1 MSTLVDIERTC
12 VFSLERDADGRVI
25 CTDAKWIKGYDFDA
39 GYANLIAVE
48 LPQATGPRTTS
59 IHLRVPSGVLQ
70 EIETEEMLAC
80 LAILLGAIG
89 FECLNDQWTMRCL
102 EHGNLD
108 ELVEAV
114 NRSRPGNGRKVSA
127 MSDEDPLPL
136 RITPSERMALEAIRD
151 RGTTTPAG
159 IASIAGKGW
168 AAKDGA
174 GRRKGAAA
182 KESRYSLTEAG
193 RQALAE
199 EEDARRANRP
209 RRR

>member
-1 MSTLVDIERTC
+1 MSTQVGIRRTC
-12 VFSLERDADGRVI
+12 AFSLERDAAGKLV
-25 CTDAKWIKGYDFDA
+25 CTGAKWIEGYDFDA
-39 GYANLIAVE
+39 SYANLIAVE
-48 LPQATGPRTTS
+48 LSQATGPRTTS
-59 IHLRVPSGVLQ
+59 IYLGVPSGAFE
-70 EIETEEMLAC
+70 EIEREEMQAC
-80 LAILLGAIG
+80 LAILLGALG
-89 FECLNDQWTMRCL
+89 FECPNDQWIVRCL

-127 MSDEDPLPL
+127 MSDEDPFPL

-151 RGTTTPAG
+151 RGTTSPAG

-182 KESRYSLTEAG
+182 NESRYSLTEAG

-199 EEDARRANRP
+199 DEDARRANRP